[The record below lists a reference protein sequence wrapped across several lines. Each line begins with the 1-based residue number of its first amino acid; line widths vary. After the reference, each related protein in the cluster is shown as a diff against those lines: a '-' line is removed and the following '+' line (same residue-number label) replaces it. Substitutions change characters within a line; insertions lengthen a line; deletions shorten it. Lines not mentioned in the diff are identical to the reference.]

1 MKYRDCQL
9 MKTNEKDTH
18 QRIVPAL
25 RFPDFQSYEGWK
37 LQPLSTYLTEHRLK
51 SDGKSEVHSVS
62 VSQGIVNQKQYLG
75 RSFAAENTS
84 HYKLVKPYDIVYTK
98 SPTGEY
104 PYGIVKQNLN
114 KYNVIVSPLYGV
126 FSPNNLYIGYIIHSI
141 FESPIRLNNYLISII
156 QKGAKNTIQISNDA
170 FLSKDIL
177 LPSDKKEQQK
187 IADCLSSIDLL
198 IRATEDKI
206 ALLKAHKKGLMQQ
219 LFPAEGERTPKLRFP
234 EFQNAGEWEPT
245 NLKAITYK
253 TNKRNKTGESLPI
266 YSINNKQGFIKQ
278 EDQFDGID
286 SSSRGYDLSLYNLV
300 DKHTFAYNPARIN
313 VGSIGYSGELNNIII
328 SSLYVCFK
336 TRESVIDDFL
346 LKYFDSDLFNKA
358 VVNSVEGGIRS
369 YLFYD
374 NFAKINLYLP
384 PSRNEQQKIAD
395 CLSSIDSLIKA
406 TEDKVAHLKAH
417 KRGLIQQL
425 FPNIDKY

>member
-1 MKYRDCQL
+1 M
-9 MKTNEKDTH
+9 
-18 QRIVPAL
+18 
-25 RFPDFQSYEGWK
+25 
-37 LQPLSTYLTEHRLK
+37 
-51 SDGKSEVHSVS
+51 
-62 VSQGIVNQKQYLG
+62 
-75 RSFAAENTS
+75 
-84 HYKLVKPYDIVYTK
+84 
-98 SPTGEY
+98 
-104 PYGIVKQNLN
+104 
-114 KYNVIVSPLYGV
+114 
-126 FSPNNLYIGYIIHSI
+126 
-141 FESPIRLNNYLISII
+141 
-156 QKGAKNTIQISNDA
+156 
-170 FLSKDIL
+170 
-177 LPSDKKEQQK
+177 
-187 IADCLSSIDLL
+187 
-198 IRATEDKI
+198 
-206 ALLKAHKKGLMQQ
+206 KAHKKGLMQQ